1 MNHDKINDE
10 IIKLAKRVASPY
22 YESNKEAL
30 KKAQDALTFEP
41 SSVNQETKLID
52 LQNKYS
58 EALSKLN
65 EINKSLQDA
74 QVRTAND
81 IQDTNKNIQNYKQTL
96 QNNNLLFN
104 KYSDDIK
111 NNVQLVATRDRM
123 LQLSQE
129 RNVYKKKIIYVLL
142 SMIIALIVFVMSG
155 YTISGK
161 LFKK

>member
-1 MNHDKINDE
+1 MSYSNQLVLNQAINAFD
-10 IIKLAKRVASPY
+10 IQAAKVSD
-22 YESNKEAL
+22 L

-65 EINKSLQDA
+65 EINKSLQDE

>member
-1 MNHDKINDE
+1 MSYSNQLLLNKAINDFDVQS
-10 IIKLAKRVASPY
+10 AKVSD
-22 YESNKEAL
+22 L

-52 LQNKYS
+52 LQNKYTD
-58 EALSKLN
+58 AVDKLN
-65 EINKSLQDA
+65 EINKTLQDA
-74 QVRTAND
+74 QVRTTND
-81 IQDTNKNIQNYKQTL
+81 IQTTNKTIQTYKQTL
-96 QNNNLLFN
+96 QNNNLLFD

-111 NNVQLVATRDRM
+111 NNMQLVATRDRM

-142 SMIIALIVFVMSG
+142 SMIIALIVFVISG

-161 LFKK
+161 LFNK

>member
-1 MNHDKINDE
+1 MSYSNQLVLNQAINAFD
-10 IIKLAKRVASPY
+10 IQAAKVSD
-22 YESNKEAL
+22 L

-142 SMIIALIVFVMSG
+142 SIIIALIIAVIYSYNVFSKPK
-155 YTISGK
+155 ISNK
-161 LFKK
+161 

>member
-1 MNHDKINDE
+1 MSYSNQPVLNQAINAFD
-10 IIKLAKRVASPY
+10 IQAAKVSD
-22 YESNKEAL
+22 L

-65 EINKSLQDA
+65 EINKSLQDE

>member
-1 MNHDKINDE
+1 MSYSNQLLLNKAINDFDVQS
-10 IIKLAKRVASPY
+10 AKVSD
-22 YESNKEAL
+22 L

-52 LQNKYS
+52 LQNKYTD
-58 EALSKLN
+58 AVDKLN
-65 EINKSLQDA
+65 EINKTLQDA
-74 QVRTAND
+74 QVRTTND
-81 IQDTNKNIQNYKQTL
+81 IQTTNKTIQTYKQTL

-111 NNVQLVATRDRM
+111 NNMQLVATRDRM

-129 RNVYKKKIIYVLL
+129 INVYKKKIIYVLL
-142 SMIIALIVFVMSG
+142 SIIIALIVFVISG

-161 LFKK
+161 LFNK

>member
-1 MNHDKINDE
+1 MSYPNQVLLNKAISNFDVQA
-10 IIKLAKRVASPY
+10 AKVSD
-22 YESNKEAL
+22 L

-52 LQNKYS
+52 LQKKYS
-58 EALSKLN
+58 DAIDKLN
-65 EINKSLQDA
+65 EINKTLQDA
-74 QVRTAND
+74 QVRTSND
-81 IQDTNKNIQNYKQTL
+81 IDNTSKSIQNYKQSL

-104 KYSDDIK
+104 KYGDDIK
-111 NNVQLVATRDRM
+111 NNMQLVATRDRM
-123 LQLSQE
+123 LQISQE

-161 LFKK
+161 LSQK

>member
-1 MNHDKINDE
+1 MSYSNQLLLNKAINDFDVQS
-10 IIKLAKRVASPY
+10 AKVSD
-22 YESNKEAL
+22 L

-52 LQNKYS
+52 LQNKYTD
-58 EALSKLN
+58 AVDKLN
-65 EINKSLQDA
+65 EINKTLQDA
-74 QVRTAND
+74 QVRTTND
-81 IQDTNKNIQNYKQTL
+81 IQTTNKTIQTYKQTL

-111 NNVQLVATRDRM
+111 NNMQLVATRDRM

-142 SMIIALIVFVMSG
+142 SIIIALIVFVISG

-161 LFKK
+161 LFNK

>member
-1 MNHDKINDE
+1 MSYSNQLVLNQAINAFD
-10 IIKLAKRVASPY
+10 IQAAKVSD
-22 YESNKEAL
+22 L

>member
-1 MNHDKINDE
+1 MSYSNQPVLNQAINAFD
-10 IIKLAKRVASPY
+10 IQAAKVSD
-22 YESNKEAL
+22 L

>member
-1 MNHDKINDE
+1 MSYSNQLVLNQAINAFD
-10 IIKLAKRVASPY
+10 IQAAKVSD
-22 YESNKEAL
+22 L

-81 IQDTNKNIQNYKQTL
+81 IQDTNKNIQNY
-96 QNNNLLFN
+96 
-104 KYSDDIK
+104 

>member
-1 MNHDKINDE
+1 MSYSNQLVLNQAINAFD
-10 IIKLAKRVASPY
+10 IQAAKVSD
-22 YESNKEAL
+22 L

-74 QVRTAND
+74 QVRTANY

-155 YTISGK
+155 YTISSK
-161 LFKK
+161 LFK

>member
-1 MNHDKINDE
+1 M
-10 IIKLAKRVASPY
+10 SY
-22 YESNKEAL
+22 SNKLVLNQAINAFDIQAAKVSDL

>member
-1 MNHDKINDE
+1 MSYSNQLLLNKAINDFDVQS
-10 IIKLAKRVASPY
+10 AKVSD
-22 YESNKEAL
+22 L

-52 LQNKYS
+52 LQNKYTD
-58 EALSKLN
+58 AVDKLN
-65 EINKSLQDA
+65 EINKTLQDA
-74 QVRTAND
+74 QVRTTND
-81 IQDTNKNIQNYKQTL
+81 IQTTNKTIQTYKQTL

-111 NNVQLVATRDRM
+111 NNMQLVATRDRM

-142 SMIIALIVFVMSG
+142 SMIIALIVFVISG

-161 LFKK
+161 LFNK